1 MVIAFYLTL
10 RSPRKIKK
18 ALGLWLLLYAQ
29 PYTPTALLFPGG
41 NQRLTYH
48 EHETMVSNHAR
59 NDRDKRKLEI
69 DSAQIHDITIQIA
82 RAYVLRQHAGI
93 FQFLL
98 DRITNKDSEGRYAV
112 HFPDPQNP
120 FTNVQNS
127 SKK

>member
-1 MVIAFYLTL
+1 
-10 RSPRKIKK
+10 
-18 ALGLWLLLYAQ
+18 
-29 PYTPTALLFPGG
+29 
-41 NQRLTYH
+41 
-48 EHETMVSNHAR
+48 MVSNHAR

-82 RAYVLRQHAGI
+82 RAYLKMGNRDSLGGRLPEGGLVLRQHARI
-93 FQFLL
+93 FQFSL